1 MIHGQLLPPRIV
13 HSRHLESRKTVRI
26 YLPPSY
32 ATKSARRF
40 PVLYVHDGQNIF
52 SSAGPDACFG
62 WGSWELDLTADKM
75 AAAGKMREIIIVA
88 IDNTRYR
95 YQEYRGPAA
104 YSDSFRFRQYSNFVG
119 KELKSRIDVVFRT
132 LPSPGH
138 TGVLGSSLGGICSLA
153 MAWENPKI
161 FGLAASL
168 SGSFQV
174 EKGCFLKKILASA
187 RRGRKPIRIYLD
199 SGVIDFD
206 GDDDGRADT
215 EAAAREL
222 RRIGWKENVNLKH
235 HLEAEPL
242 NEADLDRHGVAPGKW
257 SDALQSQHNE
267 FYWRIR
273 AWRALTFL
281 FPPLKARR

>member
-95 YQEYRGPAA
+95 YQEYRGPAVH
-104 YSDSFRFRQYSNFVG
+104 SDSPRFRQYSNFVG
-119 KELKSRIDVVFRT
+119 KELKTRIDNEFRT
-132 LPSPGH
+132 LPSPAH
-138 TGVLGSSLGGICSLA
+138 TGVLGSSLGGI
-153 MAWENPKI
+153 
-161 FGLAASL
+161 
-168 SGSFQV
+168 
-174 EKGCFLKKILASA
+174 
-187 RRGRKPIRIYLD
+187 
-199 SGVIDFD
+199 
-206 GDDDGRADT
+206 
-215 EAAAREL
+215 
-222 RRIGWKENVNLKH
+222 
-235 HLEAEPL
+235 
-242 NEADLDRHGVAPGKW
+242 
-257 SDALQSQHNE
+257 
-267 FYWRIR
+267 
-273 AWRALTFL
+273 
-281 FPPLKARR
+281 